1 MRDEE
6 IHIGDMVIV
15 REWKDLEGEYGTVM
29 YGNIP
34 LFHKCTIFSTDM
46 KWLCGKIL
54 IVAGRYMGI
63 GGAYGYYFL
72 EDVDDNFIC
81 SDMLDPCGRNG
92 WALVTGEEKKRL
104 LVAALGW
111 R

>member
-6 IHIGDMVIV
+6 IHIGDMVMV
-15 REWKDLEGEYGTVM
+15 RDWRDLEGEYGTVM

-63 GGAYGYYFL
+63 GEAYGYSFFWKMWMTISY
-72 EDVDDNFIC
+72 VQIC
-81 SDMLDPCGRNG
+81 WSR
-92 WALVTGEEKKRL
+92 VEEMDGLLL
-104 LVAALGW
+104 LVKKGNAFWWL

>member
-6 IHIGDMVIV
+6 IHIGDMVMV
-15 REWKDLEGEYGTVM
+15 RDWRDLEGEYGTVM

-63 GGAYGYYFL
+63 GEAYGYFFWKMWMTISY
-72 EDVDDNFIC
+72 VQIC
-81 SDMLDPCGRNG
+81 WSR
-92 WALVTGEEKKRL
+92 VEEMDGLLL
-104 LVAALGW
+104 LVKKGNAFWWL